1 MSRKGYWIPLC
12 GLPTLRENKKKSSA
26 AEDRIRCLTRKKII
40 VRRGG
45 QRRKGYWIPLCGFPA
60 LREKKKMPFLSLSWF
75 TKKWPKEKILKKMS

>member
-45 QRRKGYWIPLCGFPA
+45 QRRKGDWIHLCSLPT
-60 LREKKKMPFLSLSWF
+60 LRENKKKKAFGANTGL
-75 TKKWPKEKILKKMS
+75 PKSVRGKRY